1 MLQPLTERRNKIM
14 ADYDKIVRDRQAAI
28 RRQMDDRRISIKQV
42 QYDGQWDSPSTVLSY
57 FPADRD
63 KTPATMSVASLFR
76 LLETGALPAD
86 LLSMLLPTG
95 FQIVRA
101 PEEIDHDEMER
112 VARDYLAA
120 KGAAHHPDSP
130 GGREISA
137 CEDDAL
143 DAKAARLRAVAA

>member
-1 MLQPLTERRNKIM
+1 M
-14 ADYDKIVRDRQAAI
+14 ADYDKIVRDRQATI
-28 RRQMDDRRISIKQV
+28 RRQMDVRRISIKQV
-42 QYDGQWDSPSTVLSY
+42 QYDGQWESPSTVLSY
-57 FPADRD
+57 FPADEG
-63 KTPATMSVASLFR
+63 KQPATMSVASLFR

-86 LLSMLLPTG
+86 LLSMLLPAG

-101 PEEIDHDEMER
+101 PEDIDHDEMER